1 MEKIMWTQY
10 TLPLGLYVF
19 RIKFGL
25 CSHYFFLVS
34 IETTID
40 LLETENMMLIGNKKT
55 IGTQSVLQVSLCLLL
70 IKFGSCSY
78 YFFLVSIET
87 TYDWLQTEN
96 MVFSSNRK

>member
-1 MEKIMWTQY
+1 MWTQY

-40 LLETENMMLIGNKKT
+40 LLETENMMLIGNKKNNWNT
-55 IGTQSVLQVSLCLLL
+55 IRASS
-70 IKFGSCSY
+70 KFMS
-78 YFFLVSIET
+78 FI
-87 TYDWLQTEN
+87 N
-96 MVFSSNRK
+96 